1 MKQYPNDCFDKI
13 VIDEVPSKDDLI
25 ENIAVIVKV
34 PRQREFIKGIHS
46 SVTIHSSDNE
56 KSKISVI

>member
-46 SVTIHSSDNE
+46 SVTDNE